1 MVRALVENGADV
13 NARGTSGDLE
23 LSEWLL
29 TPLWRA
35 AHDGRMESVRL
46 LVESGAGVNVFNP
59 DGCNQALKTAAE
71 NGHADVAAYLLAQG
85 ARPDTITAAMLG
97 LPEAVADLL
106 ASDPALAARRD
117 EHGRTPLDAALLMD
131 DFRAAWPQT
140 EANDR
145 VAEVLLAYG
154 AEADLAH
161 AASLGWAERVRIM
174 VKVERQKATQRRAV
188 GPLLTGATTF
198 ESPLEAARR
207 RGRDEVARLLSSSR

>member
-1 MVRALVENGADV
+1 MPSALLCCFLLRFYSVRFKEATFMRDSSKQVQAFFDAIRSNDVETVRRLLQHNPNLVIHRWKGRGDPDGKMRSLGPPPYDQHVWKDAPVNPQDPDDPRYTSTPLHWTRDDAMVRLLVEYGADV

-23 LSEWLL
+23 LTEWLL

-106 ASDPALAARRD
+106 
-117 EHGRTPLDAALLMD
+117 
-131 DFRAAWPQT
+131 
-140 EANDR
+140 
-145 VAEVLLAYG
+145 
-154 AEADLAH
+154 
-161 AASLGWAERVRIM
+161 
-174 VKVERQKATQRRAV
+174 
-188 GPLLTGATTF
+188 
-198 ESPLEAARR
+198 
-207 RGRDEVARLLSSSR
+207 